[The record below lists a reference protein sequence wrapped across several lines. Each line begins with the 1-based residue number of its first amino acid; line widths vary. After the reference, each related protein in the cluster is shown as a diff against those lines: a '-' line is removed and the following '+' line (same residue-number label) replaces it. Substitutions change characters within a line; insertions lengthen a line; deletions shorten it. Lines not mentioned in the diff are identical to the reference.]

1 MATDLTPQTD
11 PADVRVPARRHR
23 RRALILLALAA
34 FQFWMW
40 GTRIANLV
48 GETGDVSTAF
58 AAVHLG
64 LFGTGIAAGAVLA
77 VMGVRMWREA
87 RRGVV

>member
-1 MATDLTPQTD
+1 VATDLTPKTD
-11 PADVRVPARRHR
+11 PADVRVSARRHR

-48 GETGDVSTAF
+48 GTTGDFSTAF
-58 AAVHLG
+58 VAVHLG
-64 LFGTGIAAGAVLA
+64 LFGAGIGAGVLLAVL
-77 VMGVRMWREA
+77 GVRMWREA
-87 RRGVV
+87 RQARA